1 MNFEEWQQN
10 HEQIL
15 GLDITGIC
23 CSCGAREKNKC
34 NKESTP
40 IDGVRYGKMCVKE
53 LKEEGENVS

>member
-1 MNFEEWQQN
+1 MTSPER
-10 HEQIL
+10 
-15 GLDITGIC
+15 

-53 LKEEGENVS
+53 LKEERGEQECWLKWIRVCCLH